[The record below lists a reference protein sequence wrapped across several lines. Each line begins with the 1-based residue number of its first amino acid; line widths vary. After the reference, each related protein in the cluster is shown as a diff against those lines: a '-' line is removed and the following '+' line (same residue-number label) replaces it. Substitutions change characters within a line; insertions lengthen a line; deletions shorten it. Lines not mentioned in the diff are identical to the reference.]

1 MEIIDREISISHV
14 PQDVQSAID
23 VILSW
28 GYSVHLENQILRQRI
43 KEIQSFISESEI
55 DKAVEAT
62 HKNTKAATAER
73 VRVMITQSKAKKGT
87 TDEQ

>member
-23 VILSW
+23 TILSW
-28 GYSVHLENQILRQRI
+28 GYAVNLENQILRQRI
-43 KEIQSFISESEI
+43 KEIQKFISESEI
-55 DKAVEAT
+55 DEAVEAT

-73 VRVMITQSKAKKGT
+73 VRVMITRSKAKKGA